1 MALTLEGASIGVD
14 ANGVTAL
21 INDINT
27 QVVEETCN
35 KLDSGLGDLH
45 AAVDAVWV
53 GKSAENFKANLET
66 NANNIKQ
73 CINDTKEELVAVLNE
88 IVQNFNQM
96 DEELVTKYS

>member
-27 QVVEETCN
+27 QVVEETCS
-35 KLDSGLGDLH
+35 KLDSGLGDLRT
-45 AAVDAVWV
+45 AVDAVWV

-66 NANNIKQ
+66 DANNIKQ
-73 CINDTKEELVAVLNE
+73 CINDTKEALVAELNE
-88 IVQNFNQM
+88 IVQRFNEI
-96 DEELVTKYS
+96 DETLVDKI